1 MSTGKTMR
9 CLLKTNA
16 EEGYDMAERSVPVPG
31 PHDVVI
37 RVDKVGI
44 CGSDI
49 SLYKWNDVAKAIASL
64 PFIPGHEATGVVVEV
79 GTEVDS
85 SLLGKRVAV
94 ENHFYC
100 GDCALCKEDRGDI
113 CLRMDQ
119 YGHGRGTGHGGCSQ
133 FSLEDRGDICLR
145 MDQYG
150 HGRGTGV
157 AHNAVSH
164 CEVRGKQALVLGC
177 GAVGLFAVAVC
188 KALGATQIMAVDV
201 VASKL
206 EIAKKM
212 GASHVVNASK
222 TMRCLLKTNGEEG
235 YDMAERS
242 VPVPGPH
249 DVVIRVDK
257 RRLNNVWPVRTGL
270 LDTTS
275 HHTWRSGRLSCPGH
289 RRPPLRRST
298 GPNIL
303 RHICRWYNWVW
314 NSLQKLSIANQ

>member
-133 FSLEDRGDICLR
+133 FSLVPARYCYVLTQPLTPQQAVLLEP
-145 MDQYG
+145 M
-150 HGRGTGV
+150 GV

-164 CEVRGKQALVLGC
+164 SE
-177 GAVGLFAVAVC
+177 
-188 KALGATQIMAVDV
+188 
-201 VASKL
+201 
-206 EIAKKM
+206 
-212 GASHVVNASK
+212 
-222 TMRCLLKTNGEEG
+222 
-235 YDMAERS
+235 
-242 VPVPGPH
+242 
-249 DVVIRVDK
+249 
-257 RRLNNVWPVRTGL
+257 
-270 LDTTS
+270 
-275 HHTWRSGRLSCPGH
+275 
-289 RRPPLRRST
+289 
-298 GPNIL
+298 
-303 RHICRWYNWVW
+303 
-314 NSLQKLSIANQ
+314 